1 MFRAYDLLLMHH
13 CAVAGLA
20 ILILTTLIAL
30 GTLAMLVF
38 YDDAPPDD

>member
-30 GTLAMLVF
+30 GTLAMLLF
-38 YDDAPPDD
+38 YESSQED